1 MKLYGATVS
10 PFVRKVLVYAAER
23 SVALENIPCPPHA
36 EDPGFRAA
44 SPLGKIPCLQ
54 DGDYSLA
61 DSSAI
66 IHYLEAKFPQGG
78 LIPAEA
84 AARGKVIWFEE
95 YADSEIYRVGSPV
108 FVNRVLLPKMM
119 KIPGNEAAAAEAE
132 KGAPAIFDYLEGV
145 VPADGFLVGDSLT
158 LADIAVASPL
168 INLDYGGVQVQ
179 ASSHPKLA
187 AWFER
192 VTSRSSFVPI
202 LTAERAMI
210 GA

>member
-10 PFVRKVLVYAAER
+10 PFVRKVLAYAAER
-23 SVALENIPCPPHA
+23 SLALENIPCPPHND
-36 EDPGFRAA
+36 DPGFCAA

-66 IHYLEAKFPQGG
+66 IHYLEAKFPEGG
-78 LIPAEA
+78 LIPADA

-119 KIPGNEAAAAEAE
+119 KVPGNEAAAAEAE
-132 KGAPAIFDYLEGV
+132 KGVPAIFDYLESV
-145 VPADGFLVGDSLT
+145 LPAGGFLVGDAVT

-168 INLDYGGVQVQ
+168 INLGYGGVQPQ

-187 AWFER
+187 DWLER
-192 VTSRSSFVPI
+192 VTSRAAFVPI

>member
-36 EDPGFRAA
+36 EDPAFRAA

-108 FVNRVLLPKMM
+108 FINRVLLPKMM
-119 KIPGNEAAAAEAE
+119 KIPGNEAVAAEAE
-132 KGAPAIFDYLEGV
+132 KGAQAIFDYLEGV

-168 INLDYGGVQVQ
+168 INLGYGGVQVQ